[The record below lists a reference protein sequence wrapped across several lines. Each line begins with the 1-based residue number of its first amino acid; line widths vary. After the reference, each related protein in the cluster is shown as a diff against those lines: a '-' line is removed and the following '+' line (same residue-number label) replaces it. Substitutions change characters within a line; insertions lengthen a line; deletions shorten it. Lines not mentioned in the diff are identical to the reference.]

1 MFRQWIENAGP
12 ARYSGSGDLTD
23 LWGLIRCK
31 SNRLVGL
38 SQALTQ
44 RGYRSIG
51 YSFGAARERIALGL
65 PQSPTKGLTVSRCFY
80 PLCRSGRPRC
90 HRCLGLDPKDLGQG
104 NRRRPGCTSLVRNDH
119 SKGAAIFALI

>member
-51 YSFGAARERIALGL
+51 YSFGAARERIALGATDAL
-65 PQSPTKGLTVSRCFY
+65 
-80 PLCRSGRPRC
+80 
-90 HRCLGLDPKDLGQG
+90 
-104 NRRRPGCTSLVRNDH
+104 
-119 SKGAAIFALI
+119 ALIRKIWVKAIGGVQAAHH